1 MKLRRASVRT
11 KKKNYK
17 KDLQVSV
24 KPVIMDS
31 NKEAVTNGRGGKTMN
46 PKEKEMRQEAKER
59 IIECLENG
67 YTGYYCELHN
77 EVFNTDY
84 YIIGTNEAK
93 EALEE
98 YDVFEAIEK
107 VQTYEEDNFGEI
119 FTDLSDPEKLI
130 NMLFYVIGEEVFWEM
145 LNDSK
150 TWNENW
156 DNRANEE
163 TNAKILKEL
172 GE

>member
-1 MKLRRASVRT
+1 MESK
-11 KKKNYK
+11 
-17 KDLQVSV
+17 
-24 KPVIMDS
+24 
-31 NKEAVTNGRGGKTMN
+31 KEAVRNGRGGKTMN